1 MSLPVL
7 LLILSACSPNTGGT
21 LEEDQTSITQA
32 STATST
38 SSPGTSS
45 PGSDGCAHVIDAVIE
60 PEGDGSYRV
69 SATVESQETGW
80 DKYADRWE
88 VRDPATG
95 AVLGERL
102 LAHPHVD
109 EQPFTRSLGGVAIPT
124 DVTTVEI
131 AAHDSVLGFCGAVL
145 AAEVPQP

>member
-1 MSLPVL
+1 MRPMITLPVL
-7 LLILSACSPNTGGT
+7 LLILSACSSNTGGT
-21 LEEDQTSITQA
+21 LEDARTSITQA
-32 STATST
+32 PTATST
-38 SSPGTSS
+38 SAPD
-45 PGSDGCAHVIDAVIE
+45 SDGCASVIDAVIE
-60 PEGDGSYRV
+60 PEGDGVYRV

-88 VRDPATG
+88 VRNPATG

-109 EQPFTRSLGGVAIPT
+109 EQPFTRSLGGVAIPAE
-124 DVTTVEI
+124 VTTVEI
-131 AAHDSVLGFCGAVL
+131 AAHDSVLGFCGTVL